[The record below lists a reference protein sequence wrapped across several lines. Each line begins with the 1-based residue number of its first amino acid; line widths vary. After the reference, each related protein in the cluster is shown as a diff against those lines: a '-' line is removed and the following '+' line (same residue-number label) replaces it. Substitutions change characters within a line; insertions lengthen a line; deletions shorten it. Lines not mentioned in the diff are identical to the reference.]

1 MRFSGVAA
9 GEACTIVVRGAN
21 DELLE
26 EVERSIHDA
35 LCVLASAV
43 NEKKITLGGGCAE
56 MLMAKAVDDVAGR
69 TTGKKT
75 IAVEAFARAL
85 RQLPTYIADNG
96 GYDSAQL
103 VADLKAAHNQGK
115 KTYGLDMDIGA
126 IGCMREKGIV
136 ESLKLKR
143 SVLLSASEAAE
154 MILRVD
160 NIIRSAPR

>member
-1 MRFSGVAA
+1 MIRFSGVAA
-9 GEACTIVVRGAN
+9 GEACTIILRGAN

-26 EVERSIHDA
+26 EADRSVHDA
-35 LCVLASAV
+35 LCVLSQAV
-43 NEKKITLGGGCAE
+43 NEKKVTLGGGSAE
-56 MLMAKAVDDVAGR
+56 MLMAKAVDDVAAR

-115 KTYGLDMDIGA
+115 KSYGLGQDDFFF
-126 IGCMREKGIV
+126 V
-136 ESLKLKR
+136 VVVS
-143 SVLLSASEAAE
+143 SVLLEGSSH
-154 MILRVD
+154 LFLSVC
-160 NIIRSAPR
+160 